1 MTSRIAFA
9 RAVLFVLAALALA
22 PLTARAEVPVH
33 IRIIKGSRN
42 GPAKMDDSLL
52 VLKKQLSSL
61 AYVRWTQESDE
72 KRTMSKGK
80 IEFFKLPDGDD
91 VSLQLRDEAP
101 DKVTFEVTLLARKT
115 HNKLTVERGQRIVHQ
130 VSGEKDGSAFFLT
143 VIVWPDAR

>member
-1 MTSRIAFA
+1 MRRRIAFA
-9 RAVLFVLAALALA
+9 RAFLCGLVLLAAA
-22 PLTARAEVPVH
+22 PSARAEVPVH
-33 IRIIKGSRN
+33 IRIIKGSKN

-52 VLKKQLSSL
+52 VLKKQLSAL
-61 AYVRWTQESDE
+61 AYVRWEQESDQQ
-72 KRTMSKGK
+72 RTMSKGK

-91 VSLQLRDEAP
+91 VSLQLKDEGP
-101 DKVTFEVTLLARKT
+101 NKVTFEVTLLARKT

>member
-1 MTSRIAFA
+1 MTRRIAFA
-9 RAVLFVLAALALA
+9 CALAIGIVSA
-22 PLTARAEVPVH
+22 PAAARADVPVH
-33 IRIIKGSRN
+33 IRIIKGSKS

-52 VLKKQLSSL
+52 VLKKQLSAL
-61 AYVRWTQESDE
+61 AYVQWTQETDE
-72 KRTMSKGK
+72 KRTMAKGK

-91 VSLQLRDEAP
+91 VSLQLKDEGP
-101 DKVTFEVTLLARKT
+101 NRVTFLVTLLNHKT

>member
-1 MTSRIAFA
+1 MRRRIAFA
-9 RAVLFVLAALALA
+9 CVCLVGIVSAPAL
-22 PLTARAEVPVH
+22 ARAEVPVH
-33 IRIIKGSRN
+33 IRIIKGSKN

-52 VLKKQLSSL
+52 VLKKQLSPL
-61 AYVRWTQESDE
+61 AYVQWTQETDE

-80 IEFFKLPDGDD
+80 IEFFKLPNGDD
-91 VSLQLRDEAP
+91 VSLQLRDEQP
-101 DKVTFEVTLLARKT
+101 DKVTFEVVLLARKT

>member
-1 MTSRIAFA
+1 MGRRIAFA
-9 RAVLFVLAALALA
+9 CVFLIGIVSAPAL
-22 PLTARAEVPVH
+22 ARAEVPVH
-33 IRIIKGSRN
+33 IRIIKGSKT

-91 VSLQLRDEAP
+91 VSLQLKDEQP
-101 DKVTFEVTLLARKT
+101 DKVTFEVVLLARKT
-115 HNKLTVERGQRIVHQ
+115 HNKLTIERGQRIVHQ